1 MNKAKI
7 VLASAW
13 NFVFFLIRNLLIS
26 AAILSA
32 AMLLVPNQ
40 FVAVMSYLRPIPHYR
55 FNLKIKTAET
65 EALENKVAERD
76 ATLNKLPG
84 FEAKDAAVTGQGSL
98 ETAVEPAEAIKPSG
112 PSTDLAD
119 EVAYLR
125 HEVTRLREREKYLT
139 QRYRD
144 PASICKAAIEAGT
157 TEVPEKCSWRSLFK

>member
-7 VLASAW
+7 FLASAW

-32 AMLLVPNQ
+32 AVILVPNQ
-40 FVAVMSYLRPIPHYR
+40 FAAVMSYLKPIPHYR

-65 EALENKVAERD
+65 DALENKVAERD
-76 ATLNKLPG
+76 ATLNELPG
-84 FEAKDAAVTGQGSL
+84 FAAKGVVTGQGSL
-98 ETAVEPAEAIKPSG
+98 ETATEAEAIKP
-112 PSTDLAD
+112 PEQPMNPTD
-119 EVAYLR
+119 EVTYLR

-157 TEVPEKCSWRSLFK
+157 TEVPQKCSWRSLFAR